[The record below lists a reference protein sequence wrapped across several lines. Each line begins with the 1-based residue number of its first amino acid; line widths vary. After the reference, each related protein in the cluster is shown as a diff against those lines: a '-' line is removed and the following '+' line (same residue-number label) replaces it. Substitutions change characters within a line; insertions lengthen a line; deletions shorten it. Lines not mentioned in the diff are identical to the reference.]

1 MKVLSHEADALK
13 NGFAS
18 EVAAIKRQYYR
29 ICVGLLEELKRER
42 ELQFSTRIA
51 VLSLFGMMNWI
62 YTWHNP
68 RIDADAEQLAGE
80 MSDIFLRGV
89 MKDRRAQGRVEGR
102 GTRFSLAR
110 NDKQFIRRKAHNFGK
125 ITREQITRTS
135 TNIRSYHMATTL
147 QPATGETTKQL
158 VNYRRDGGVAIIEM
172 CDPPANTYTYEM
184 NRQLDEAILRARME
198 NDVYVILLTGAGD
211 KFFSAGANIKMLSS
225 VDPTFKYY
233 FCLHANEMLLRL
245 EHTPKLVIAAINGHC
260 VGGGLEIAMAA
271 DIRIARKDAGK
282 IGLPEVNLGV
292 LPGTGGTQRL
302 SRLVGKSKAIELMVT
317 GNTFSFEEAQELGI
331 INDIYERDGFMD
343 NMIEYAKQFC
353 PPNKA
358 AKAVGRIKRAVQT
371 GWEIPMESALAV
383 ERENQQILFQSED
396 AKEGLAAYV
405 EKRPAEFKAK

>member
-1 MKVLSHEADALK
+1 VSTTTQNAQDTKKLV
-13 NGFAS
+13 
-18 EVAAIKRQYYR
+18 QY
-29 ICVGLLEELKRER
+29 
-42 ELQFSTRIA
+42 
-51 VLSLFGMMNWI
+51 
-62 YTWHNP
+62 
-68 RIDADAEQLAGE
+68 
-80 MSDIFLRGV
+80 
-89 MKDRRAQGRVEGR
+89 RVEG
-102 GTRFSLAR
+102 
-110 NDKQFIRRKAHNFGK
+110 
-125 ITREQITRTS
+125 
-135 TNIRSYHMATTL
+135 
-147 QPATGETTKQL
+147 
-158 VNYRRDGGVAIIEM
+158 GVAVIM
-172 CDPPANTYTYEM
+172 MDDPPANTYTYEM
-184 NRQLDEAILRARME
+184 NRQLDEAILQARMD
-198 NDVYVILLTGAGD
+198 NDAHVILLTGAGD
-211 KFFSAGANIKMLSS
+211 KFFSAGANIRMLST

-302 SRLVGKSKAIELMVT
+302 SRMVGKSKAIELMVT
-317 GNTFSFEEAQELGI
+317 GNTFSFEEAVELGI
-331 INDIYERDGFMD
+331 VNDIFPKENFMSEVMD
-343 NMIEYAKQFC
+343 YARQFC

-405 EKRPAEFKAK
+405 EKRQAIFKAK